1 MKEGPLFLHVN
12 IHLPG
17 ITSPETLESCQAAI
31 TYSWLAMAIII
42 GLALVARFSL
52 KKTAPTGVQNL
63 LEVIVGGLNNFIE
76 EIMGPEGKHYLSLIG
91 SLFLF
96 ILVCNLQG
104 LVPGFDSP
112 TANIN
117 TTLALALVAF
127 TATHYIGMKRHGIG
141 YVKHFMGPMWGL
153 APLMLPI
160 ELISHFA
167 RVMSLTFRLFGNMVA
182 KHKLLSR
189 SGASCT
195 VYRAGTDPRPRPPGR
210 LCAGRRVH
218 ALDHALSVG
227 LDRGSASGRRPP
239 LKFMTPENEFLP
251 RRDSSGGFTPV
262 ISG

>member
-1 MKEGPLFLHVN
+1 MKEGPLLLPEIHGIPEHV
-12 IHLPG
+12 
-17 ITSPETLESCQAAI
+17 
-31 TYSWLAMAIII
+31 TYTWLAMAILI
-42 GLALVARFSL
+42 GLSLAARFSL

-63 LEVIVGGLNNFIE
+63 LEVIVGGLSNFIE
-76 EIMGPEGKHYLSLIG
+76 EIMGPEGKHYLTLIG

-127 TATHYIGMKRHGIG
+127 SATHYIGLKRHGIG

-182 KHKLLSR
+182 KHKLLLVLALLAPYIAPIPILGLGLLVAFVQAGVFTLLTMLYL
-189 SGASCT
+189 SGSIEEAHL
-195 VYRAGTDPRPRPPGR
+195 GG
-210 LCAGRRVH
+210 
-218 ALDHALSVG
+218 DHH
-227 LDRGSASGRRPP
+227 
-239 LKFMTPENEFLP
+239 
-251 RRDSSGGFTPV
+251 
-262 ISG
+262 

>member
-12 IHLPG
+12 IPLPG
-17 ITSPETLESCQAAI
+17 VTNPETLESCQAAI

-42 GLALVARFSL
+42 GLALIARFSL

-63 LEVIVGGLNNFIE
+63 LEVIVGGLNDFVE
-76 EIMGPEGKHYLSLIG
+76 DIMGPEGKQYLALIG

-127 TATHYIGMKRHGIG
+127 SATHYIGLKRHGLG
-141 YVKHFMGPMWGL
+141 YIKHFMGPMWGL

-182 KHKLLSR
+182 KHKLLLVLALLAPYIAPVPILGLGLLVAFVQALVFTLLTMLYL
-189 SGASCT
+189 SGSIEEAH
-195 VYRAGTDPRPRPPGR
+195 
-210 LCAGRRVH
+210 L
-218 ALDHALSVG
+218 
-227 LDRGSASGRRPP
+227 
-239 LKFMTPENEFLP
+239 
-251 RRDSSGGFTPV
+251 GGEHH
-262 ISG
+262 

>member
-12 IHLPG
+12 IPLPG
-17 ITSPETLESCQAAI
+17 VASPETLESCQAAI

-42 GLALVARFSL
+42 GLALIARFSL
-52 KKTAPTGVQNL
+52 KKDAPTGVQNL
-63 LEVIVGGLNNFIE
+63 LEVIVGGLNDFVQD
-76 EIMGPEGKHYLSLIG
+76 IMGPEGKHYLTLIG
-91 SLFLF
+91 TLFLF

-127 TATHYIGMKRHGIG
+127 TATHYIGLKRHGIG
-141 YVKHFMGPMWGL
+141 YIKHFMGPMWGL

-182 KHKLLSR
+182 KHKLLLVLALLAPYIAPVPILGLGLLVAFVQALVFTLLTMLYL
-189 SGASCT
+189 SGSIEEAHL
-195 VYRAGTDPRPRPPGR
+195 GG
-210 LCAGRRVH
+210 
-218 ALDHALSVG
+218 DHH
-227 LDRGSASGRRPP
+227 
-239 LKFMTPENEFLP
+239 
-251 RRDSSGGFTPV
+251 
-262 ISG
+262 